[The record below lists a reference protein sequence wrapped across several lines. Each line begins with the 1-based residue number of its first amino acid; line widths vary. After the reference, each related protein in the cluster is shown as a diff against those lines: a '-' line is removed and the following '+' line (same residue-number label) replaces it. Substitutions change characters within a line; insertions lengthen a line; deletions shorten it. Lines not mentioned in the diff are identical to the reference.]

1 VGAAIRGMD
10 MTIMTGF
17 DPEEFLRI
25 VAEHRVTVAQM
36 VPTMFVRLLALP
48 GEVRG
53 RYDISSLRFI
63 VHAAAPCPPAV
74 KRAMIDWLGPIVAEY
89 YGSTETGPVVFCPSE
104 QWLAHPGT
112 GGRPLPGAVVKIL
125 AADGRELATGESGE
139 VYASADIWPD
149 FTYAGDEESRHAV
162 ERDGL
167 VGC

>member
-17 DPEEFLRI
+17 DAEEFLRI

-48 GEVRG
+48 EEVRG

-74 KRAMIDWLGPIVAEY
+74 KRAMIDWLGPIVAEN
-89 YGSTETGPVVFCPSE
+89 YGSTETGPAVFGTSE
-104 QWLAHPGT
+104 QWPPPPRPR
-112 GGRPLPGAVVKIL
+112 GRPRPGPPLTHPPPPLPPPPPP
-125 AADGRELATGESGE
+125 R
-139 VYASADIWPD
+139 P
-149 FTYAGDEESRHAV
+149 
-162 ERDGL
+162 
-167 VGC
+167 